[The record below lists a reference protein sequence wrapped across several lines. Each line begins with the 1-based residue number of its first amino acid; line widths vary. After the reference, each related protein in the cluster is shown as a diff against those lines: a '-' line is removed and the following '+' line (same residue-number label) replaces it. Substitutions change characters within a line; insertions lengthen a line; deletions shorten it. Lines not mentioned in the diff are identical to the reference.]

1 MPNPVPLVFLPGL
14 LCDGMLWQ
22 PQILALGGQIT
33 PFVADLTQQDTIRG
47 LASAALA
54 KAPPRFALAGLSMG
68 GYVAFEI
75 MRQAPE
81 RVLKLCLVDTTAR
94 PDTAEQQERRRGLIM
109 LSKSGKFKGITPRLL
124 PQLVHPSRMQ
134 DTALTGLVMAMAER
148 VGREA
153 FQRQQ
158 TAILNRPDSRPTLQA
173 IACPT
178 LVVGGRQDLLTPL
191 EITREIAEGIPQA
204 SFAIVEHCGH
214 LPPLEQPEKMT
225 ALLRRWLET

>member
-1 MPNPVPLVFLPGL
+1 M
-14 LCDGMLWQ
+14 
-22 PQILALGGQIT
+22 
-33 PFVADLTQQDTIRG
+33 RG
-47 LASAALA
+47 LGLGRARQGAAA
-54 KAPPRFALAGLSMG
+54 FALAGLSMG

-75 MRQAPE
+75 MRRAPE
-81 RVLKLCLVDTTAR
+81 RVLKLCLVDTAAR

-134 DTALTGLVMAMAER
+134 DTALTSLVMAMAER

-158 TAILNRPDSRPTLQA
+158 TAILNRPDSRPTLKA

-178 LVVGGRQDLLTPL
+178 LVAGGRQDLLTP
-191 EITREIAEGIPQA
+191 IDIIREIAEGIPQA
-204 SFAIVEHCGH
+204 SFAIVENCGH

-225 ALLRRWLET
+225 ALLRRWLEM

>member
-1 MPNPVPLVFLPGL
+1 
-14 LCDGMLWQ
+14 MLWQ

-47 LASAALA
+47 LASAVLA

-81 RVLKLCLVDTTAR
+81 RVLKLCLVDTAAR

-134 DTALTGLVMAMAER
+134 DVALTGLVMAMAER

-158 TAILNRPDSRPTLQA
+158 TAILNRPDSRPTLKA

-178 LVVGGRQDLLTPL
+178 LVAGGRQDLLTP
-191 EITREIAEGIPQA
+191 IDIIREIAEGISQA
-204 SFAIVEHCGH
+204 NFAIIENCGH

-225 ALLRRWLET
+225 ALLRRWLDN

>member
-1 MPNPVPLVFLPGL
+1 MPNLIPTVFLSGL
-14 LCDGMLWQ
+14 LCDRMLWQ
-22 PQILALGGQIT
+22 QQILALGGQIA
-33 PFVADLTQQDTIRG
+33 PFVADLTQQDTIRDM
-47 LASAALA
+47 ASDVLA

-75 MRQAPE
+75 LRQAPE
-81 RVLKLCLVDTTAR
+81 RVLKLCLVDTSAR
-94 PDTAEQQERRRGLIM
+94 PDTPEQQEKRRGLIM
-109 LSKSGKFKGITPRLL
+109 LSKSGKFKGITPRLM

-134 DTALTGLVMAMAER
+134 DAALTGLVMAMAER

-158 TAILNRPDSRPTLQA
+158 TAILNRPDSRPTLRA
-173 IACPT
+173 ITCPT

-204 SFAIVEHCGH
+204 NFAIVEHCGH
-214 LPPLEQPEKMT
+214 LPPIEQPEKMT
-225 ALLRRWLET
+225 MLMRSWVEN

>member
-1 MPNPVPLVFLPGL
+1 MPNPVPTVFLPGL
-14 LCDGMLWQ
+14 LCDAMLWQ

-33 PFVADLTQQDTIRG
+33 PFVADLTQQETMRA
-47 LASAALA
+47 LASAVLA

-75 MRQAPE
+75 LRQAPE
-81 RVLKLCLVDTTAR
+81 RVLKLCLVDTSAR

-158 TAILNRPDSRPTLQA
+158 TAILSRPDSRPMLRS

-191 EITREIAEGIPQA
+191 DIIREIAEGIPQS
-204 SFAIVEHCGH
+204 SFAVVENCGH
-214 LPPLEQPEKMT
+214 LPPLEQPERMT
-225 ALLRRWLET
+225 TLMRSWLEN